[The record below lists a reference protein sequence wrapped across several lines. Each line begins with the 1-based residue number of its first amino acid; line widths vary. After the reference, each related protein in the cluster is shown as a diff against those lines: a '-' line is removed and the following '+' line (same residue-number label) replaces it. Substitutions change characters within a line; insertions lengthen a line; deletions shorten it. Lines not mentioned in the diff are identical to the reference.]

1 MKTCPQCEFI
11 YEDSQSLCD
20 MDGRDLIS
28 DEQSFPKSSA
38 ASETKPTTKSRSKH
52 KPVFSLL
59 GIVLGVVLLALGY
72 AAFERAI
79 SNNLEPGSV
88 SAMDKPQIS
97 LAPVPVKASPAETSP
112 AAEEPK
118 EDMSDAEDSAHQVK
132 AVATRSQ
139 ANVRKLSEK
148 KLGSEALLDKKDS
161 GVEKPAGVTRK
172 EAGRPAGAHSRKD
185 SKVTSLLKKTGRIL
199 SKPFRL

>member
-1 MKTCPQCEFI
+1 MKRCPQCEFI

-38 ASETKPTTKSRSKH
+38 ASDTKPTRKSRSKH
-52 KPVFSLL
+52 KPFFGLL

-72 AAFERAI
+72 AAFESAI

-88 SAMDKPQIS
+88 SAMDNPQTS
-97 LAPVPVKASPAETSP
+97 SAVPVSASPGETSP
-112 AAEEPK
+112 TAEEPK
-118 EDMSDAEDSAHQVK
+118 EDVSDAQDSVHQVK
-132 AVATRSQ
+132 AVATRTQ
-139 ANVRKLSEK
+139 ANVRKMSEK
-148 KLGSEALLDKKDS
+148 KLGSEALL
-161 GVEKPAGVTRK
+161 ERPTGVTRK
-172 EAGRPAGAHSRKD
+172 ESGARPAANSRKD
-185 SKVTSLLKKTGRIL
+185 SKVTSMLKKTGRIL